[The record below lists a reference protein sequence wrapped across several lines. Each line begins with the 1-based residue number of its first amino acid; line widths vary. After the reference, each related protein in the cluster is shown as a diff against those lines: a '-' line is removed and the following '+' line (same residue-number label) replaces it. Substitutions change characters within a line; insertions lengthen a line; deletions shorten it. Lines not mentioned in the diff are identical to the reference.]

1 MPQETPIDLSVID
14 AKQLENIKGKKD
26 RAAWVMQIIKENGL
40 DKDQVFMNE
49 IDGLIEE
56 LLKE

>member
-1 MPQETPIDLSVID
+1 MTNETPIDLSVID
-14 AKQLENIKGKKD
+14 AKQLEKIKDKKD

-40 DKDQVFMNE
+40 DKDQVFMEE
-49 IDGLIEE
+49 INGLIEE